1 MEKLVSYIYISFKWS
16 KRSKKGGF
24 YIKKKSI
31 PYKNKGY
38 FFFLL
43 KKRPK
48 TTTSTNQRMSET
60 DVESQNEA
68 ILLCNKSIEIALIF

>member
-48 TTTSTNQRMSET
+48 TTKNDPKRP
-60 DVESQNEA
+60 NPH
-68 ILLCNKSIEIALIF
+68 IIFYNGEISVIYYIFSF